1 MTAHQRHLD
10 EAPELGELPSIFGL
24 LLRLAQV
31 RHYDRFFS
39 AFEGTDVRPGEM
51 TLLWLLDL
59 NPGIRQGVAARTLLI
74 KPAHMTKV
82 VQRLIDA
89 GLISRLVPEGDRRSV
104 TLNLTD
110 AGRAHLAR
118 HRETFLN
125 VSSAESIGL
134 AQDEYDTLLAL
145 LRKLA
150 F

>member
-1 MTAHQRHLD
+1 MTAHQRHL
-10 EAPELGELPSIFGL
+10 EEKPELGELPNIFGL

-31 RHYDRFFS
+31 RHYDRFFA

-89 GLISRLVPEGDRRSV
+89 GFISRLVPEDDRRSV

-110 AGRAHLAR
+110 EGRAHLVR
-118 HRETFLN
+118 HRETFLD
-125 VSSAESIGL
+125 VSSAESTGL
-134 AQDEYDTLLAL
+134 GRDEYDTLLAL